1 MNTEKYPNKPSAS
14 EIPPALRN
22 QHKSTARGSAQSKKS
37 GGASNTTTTNTGAE
51 KTVSCK
57 DLSINL
63 CQQTTATTSNT
74 NTTQVQ

>member
-22 QHKSTARGSAQSKKS
+22 QHKLTARGSAQSKKS
-37 GGASNTTTTNTGAE
+37 STNIAAE

-57 DLSINL
+57 DLLING
-63 CQQTTATTSNT
+63 Q
-74 NTTQVQ
+74 